1 MRTTLKIVLPLIIS
15 VVVVSLLFA
24 VYQVRTEK
32 RLERNELSRRA
43 ETLAESLEGNIEPL
57 FDRPLPDK
65 SLQRKWSGACA
76 DTKPAGVVPDPPGD
90 GNARGIARR
99 RGRRVP
105 ACRRSA
111 DAAVRHAAAPQRA
124 SRRDPG
130 ARA

>member
-65 SLQRKWSGACA
+65 SLHRIGQREHLKGIAVYNVNGAVLA
-76 DTKPAGVVPDPPGD
+76 LTPSLPASFQTRPATATRAALRDAGV
-90 GNARGIARR
+90 
-99 RGRRVP
+99 
-105 ACRRSA
+105 
-111 DAAVRHAAAPQRA
+111 
-124 SRRDPG
+124 
-130 ARA
+130 